1 VKARTS
7 WKYESYNKG
16 RAQLIKLKIRGNT
29 ILMYCALNPEE
40 FEYTKY
46 FHESAKAKIY
56 SAVPMLVRIKS
67 DRGLSRA
74 KALVNLLMEKSGI
87 PVNTK
92 AEFVDYVSATPYES
106 TKALID
112 RALIKVL
119 SEEAVIPEEKETDI
133 KPREEEAV
141 LDTSS
146 SEAAEEATA
155 ETAEEATA
163 EASPIEEIAEE
174 SSDAVVSPVL
184 EEESYTEA
192 SEDSDDET
200 NGWTASSVKVNRSYI
215 ARVIQ
220 SDRETKRY
228 YSDIKNFI
236 LSYKGVKSRT
246 SWRCETFKCGK
257 NQLMKI
263 KLRGKMLLLYLA
275 LDPNE
280 YEYSIYFHETDESKA
295 YKDVPMLF
303 KVKSERGVGKAKRL
317 IKILM
322 EKMSVEVNPKA
333 TEHDYS
339 KEYPFESTEALLDK
353 KLAKIL
359 VENKELSIESTSG
372 CKISDIVAALASD
385 DLSLSDI
392 DYVKEPGAEL
402 KANAK
407 TKAVGVVF
415 NEKEKDNVIYRY
427 DPNGNELNVG
437 DTVLIPV
444 KSKRNGKP
452 GVRKAVVA
460 IANCKTDAEGENPKI
475 ISVVERKETLAL
487 K

>member
-1 VKARTS
+1 MSIFDKKLYAKSLREYYVKH
-7 WKYESYNKG
+7 YG
-16 RAQLIKLKIRGNT
+16 
-29 ILMYCALNPEE
+29 
-40 FEYTKY
+40 
-46 FHESAKAKIY
+46 
-56 SAVPMLVRIKS
+56 
-67 DRGLSRA
+67 
-74 KALVNLLMEKSGI
+74 
-87 PVNTK
+87 
-92 AEFVDYVSATPYES
+92 
-106 TKALID
+106 
-112 RALIKVL
+112 
-119 SEEAVIPEEKETDI
+119 EKETDI

-146 SEAAEEATA
+146 SEAAEEASA
-155 ETAEEATA
+155 ETTED
-163 EASPIEEIAEE
+163 ASSEVSPTEEIAEKA
-174 SSDAVVSPVL
+174 SDADVSPVL
-184 EEESYTEA
+184 EEESYTEV

-200 NGWTASSVKVNRSYI
+200 NGWTASAVKVNRSYI

-353 KLAKIL
+353 KLVKIL

-372 CKISDIVAALASD
+372 CKISDIVSALASD
-385 DLSLSDI
+385 DPKLSDI
-392 DYVKEPGAEL
+392 DYVKEPRAEL

-407 TKAVGVVF
+407 TKAAKAVGVVF

-460 IANCKTDAEGENPKI
+460 IASCKTDGDGENPKI
-475 ISVVERKETLAL
+475 ISVVERKEALAL